1 MEPAEIQK
9 LLDTPA
15 FYRQF
20 SQPLFE
26 IGRMFNVPDFTTIP
40 HNSNIEKALY
50 EDFSKIELDAGRTPP
65 AYDEWLEGLLK
76 TRCLTNV
83 EPDTTGVQQ
92 ARSES
97 GAG

>member
-1 MEPAEIQK
+1 MEPTEIQK

-26 IGRMFNVPDFTTIP
+26 TGRMFNVPDFTTIP

-50 EDFSKIELDAGRTPP
+50 EDFSKIELGAGRTPP

-83 EPDTTGVQQ
+83 EPDKSVG
-92 ARSES
+92 SES
-97 GAG
+97 KCDGLAG